1 MAGSQASD
9 IQAPR
14 WLLAEL
20 TYRCPLQCGFCSNPL
35 DFSRYKNELS
45 TEQWLAVFQQARELG
60 AVQLGLSG
68 GEPLVRQDLDILI
81 REARQLGYYTNL
93 ITSTLGMNEARLEK
107 LHKAGL
113 DHVQVSF
120 QAADAQLNDAI
131 AGAESFSHKKRMT
144 RAIKALGLPVVLN
157 IVIHKDNI
165 DFMSDILDMCLELGV
180 DYVELASAQYYGY
193 ALKNRDHLLP
203 SLQQVRQAEAIAR
216 DYQQK
221 YAGVMKVFYV
231 IPDYYENRPKPCMNG
246 WGNLF
251 LTVDPE
257 GTALP
262 CHSAKVIPDLS
273 FPNVTTQSLRSI
285 WFESAAFNVFRG
297 DGWMKEPCK
306 SCDEKTK
313 DFGGCRCQAYL
324 LTGDAYA
331 ADPACDKAPGHAVV
345 EQARC
350 VAAQAPSSP
359 VFLRNRFNS
368 DTLTACVSSTKS
380 SE

>member
-1 MAGSQASD
+1 MAGSNTTD

-35 DFSRYKNELS
+35 DFSRYKDELS
-45 TEQWLAVFQQARELG
+45 TEQWLDVFQQARQLG

-81 REARQLGYYTNL
+81 SEARQLGYYTNL

-107 LHKAGL
+107 LQKAGL
-113 DHVQVSF
+113 DHIQVSF
-120 QAADAQLNDAI
+120 QAADEQLNDKI
-131 AGAESFSHKKRMT
+131 AGAESFLHKKRMT
-144 RAIKALGLPVVLN
+144 RAIKAAGLPVVLN

-165 DFMSDILDMCLELGV
+165 DFLSDILDMCLELKV

-216 DYQQK
+216 DYQEK
-221 YAGVMKVFYV
+221 YLGIMKVFYV

-273 FPNVTTQSLRSI
+273 FPNVKTQSLRSI
-285 WFESAAFNVFRG
+285 WYESAAFNVFRG
-297 DGWMKEPCK
+297 DGWMKEPCR
-306 SCDEKTK
+306 SCDEKSK

-324 LTGDAYA
+324 LTGDASA

-350 VAAQAPSSP
+350 AAAQAQSSGI
-359 VFLRNRFNS
+359 FLRNRFNADKLAS
-368 DTLTACVSSTKS
+368 CLTPEKNS
-380 SE
+380 